1 MSVALA
7 LVVAVA
13 CSGEGLDEARA
24 LLRQG
29 LLTEAERILDPIAA
43 QVGDSQRAPAQLL
56 LGNVEF
62 ERGRYE
68 GALAHYL
75 EAEQAG
81 AGDDSLVESARGNR
95 ALAQARLDRAREVSA
110 LVSRL
115 RAGVISALVLG
126 AATVIGLARRARRL
140 PVRSDGR

>member
-13 CSGEGLDEARA
+13 CSGERLDEARA

-56 LGNVEF
+56 LGNVEY

-68 GALAHYL
+68 GALARYF

-81 AGDDSLVESARGNR
+81 AGDDSLVEAARSNR

-126 AATVIGLARRARRL
+126 AAAVSGLAWRARRP
-140 PVRSDGR
+140 PVKSDGR

>member
-7 LVVAVA
+7 FVVAVA

-43 QVGDSQRAPAQLL
+43 QVGNSQRAPAQLL
-56 LGNVEF
+56 LGNVEY

-68 GALAHYL
+68 GALAHYY

-81 AGDDSLVESARGNR
+81 AGDDSLVEAARGNR

-126 AATVIGLARRARRL
+126 AATVIGFARRARRL